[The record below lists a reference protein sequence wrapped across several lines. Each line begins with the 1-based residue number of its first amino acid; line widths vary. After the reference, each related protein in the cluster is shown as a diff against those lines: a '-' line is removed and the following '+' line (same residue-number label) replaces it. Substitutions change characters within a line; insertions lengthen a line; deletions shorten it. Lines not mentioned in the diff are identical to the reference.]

1 MTRSFNFSQKR
12 SISPKIKN
20 DSIYQFFRT
29 FVVLCEAGAL
39 KFEEELRLENNSMI
53 VVLISIFAG
62 SCTEIICSVLASGR
76 ASALIWGCD

>member
-1 MTRSFNFSQKR
+1 MTRSFQFLEAKY
-12 SISPKIKN
+12 
-20 DSIYQFFRT
+20 YQFFRT
-29 FVVLCEAGAL
+29 FIVCEAGAL